1 MMTVKGIKVYEL
13 DIDIYRAVG
22 SVNKFINTEPRKAGT
37 IETSLEMNLSV
48 NKKKRF

>member
-1 MMTVKGIKVYEL
+1 MMTVKGIKVHEL

-37 IETSLEMNLSV
+37 IETSLNESIC
-48 NKKKRF
+48 